1 MSDDVLSYSSERKG
15 ILSEKET
22 SQDLETDILSLRP
35 ETLDDYVGQNQAVET
50 LRIAIEAAKMRN
62 EPVDHVLFHGPPGL
76 GKTTLAHIIA
86 NETGGTLT
94 VTSGPALEKGGDL
107 IGILTHLED
116 GDLLFIDE
124 IHRTP
129 KSVEELLYPAMEDF
143 AIDFVFDKGVHARSH
158 RYRLRRFCLV
168 GATTRVGL
176 LSAPLRDR
184 FGIMR
189 SLDFYALD
197 DLVKIT
203 KRSAALLD
211 VPIEA
216 DAAMELARRC
226 RGTPR
231 IANRLLK
238 RVRDYAQVRSDGT
251 IRPDIVQAE
260 QNLIAANAEIGV
272 AKSLYYPDISMTADY
287 GAASEDLEATG
298 VRTEVAAPAR
308 LADRLV
314 GLVTLGPRAVGGG
327 YDDDE
332 RRLVEA
338 VAQRLAYAAGAFLPD
353 TAGLESIEA
362 RRIQESL
369 LPSTP
374 AISAINSALRKDDQ
388 PPQGI
393 TMRPIPVSAS
403 LV

>member
-1 MSDDVLSYSSERKG
+1 MSDDVLTYSSVPKG
-15 ILSEKET
+15 ILCEYEA
-22 SQDLETDILSLRP
+22 SQDLEPEILSLRP
-35 ETLDDYVGQNQAVET
+35 EKIDDYVGQDQVVET
-50 LRIAIEAAKMRN
+50 LRIAIEAAKLRG

-107 IGILTHLED
+107 IGVLTHLDD
-116 GDLLFIDE
+116 GDILFIDE

-189 SLDFYALD
+189 NLDFYGID

-203 KRSAALLD
+203 RRSAALLK
-211 VPIEA
+211 VPIEEG
-216 DAAMELARRC
+216 AATELARRS

-231 IANRLLK
+231 IVNRLLK
-238 RVRDYAQVRSDGT
+238 RVRDFSQVRANGQITFETVTAALTLEGVDDQGLTKLDRRYLRT
-251 IRPDIVQAE
+251 IIDYYRGGPVGIEA
-260 QNLIAANAEIGV
+260 LAATLQEETDTLVDVVEPYLLKRGLLMRTSSGRRASEAAYKHLGV
-272 AKSLYYPDISMTADY
+272 AYQQ
-287 GAASEDLEATG
+287 
-298 VRTEVAAPAR
+298 
-308 LADRLV
+308 
-314 GLVTLGPRAVGGG
+314 GLFR
-327 YDDDE
+327 E
-332 RRLVEA
+332 
-338 VAQRLAYAAGAFLPD
+338 
-353 TAGLESIEA
+353 
-362 RRIQESL
+362 
-369 LPSTP
+369 
-374 AISAINSALRKDDQ
+374 
-388 PPQGI
+388 
-393 TMRPIPVSAS
+393 
-403 LV
+403 